1 MRILHTEWSEGYG
14 GQERRI
20 LLECKGFKARGH
32 YVAIACRPQARLYK
46 WAKKEGIEVF
56 EVPFHKALDFKSI
69 FKLIKII
76 REKNIEIVNT
86 HSGIDSWCG
95 GLAAK
100 LASVSVLVR
109 TRHLSLPLKR
119 NIFNFIHYM
128 PDMII
133 TCGENMRKNLIKNCG
148 FPPDKLISIP
158 TGVENKFF
166 SIIRDKSLKNKYG
179 LKEDTPVIVN
189 IGILRREKGH
199 EITLRAFKLVL
210 EKIPEAMLLI
220 VGDGPS
226 KPRILKEV
234 ENLNLNNKVIF
245 TGFIDDPSEVLAFAD
260 IFVMSPWPISE
271 GLPQSLLQAFAAG
284 VPAVAT
290 CVGSIPEVLIDNKTG
305 LLIKPGDYRAM
316 ADSIIKMLYNYKWAL
331 ELALQGKKIVEEK
344 YSEKVMISK
353 LENLYKELLK
363 RKV

>member
-1 MRILHTEWSEGYG
+1 M
-14 GQERRI
+14 
-20 LLECKGFKARGH
+20 
-32 YVAIACRPQARLYK
+32 
-46 WAKKEGIEVF
+46 
-56 EVPFHKALDFKSI
+56 
-69 FKLIKII
+69 
-76 REKNIEIVNT
+76 
-86 HSGIDSWCG
+86 
-95 GLAAK
+95 
-100 LASVSVLVR
+100 
-109 TRHLSLPLKR
+109 
-119 NIFNFIHYM
+119 
-128 PDMII
+128 
-133 TCGENMRKNLIKNCG
+133 
-148 FPPDKLISIP
+148 
-158 TGVENKFF
+158 
-166 SIIRDKSLKNKYG
+166 KNKYG